1 MALKTRI
8 VDVTLDNLSEHP
20 QAICFINSKSEFYK
34 PKVEWLKGQF
44 KNGLEIKMLYVEG
57 VKRAIG
63 FIEYIPGEYCWRR
76 VHAEGYLFIHCLW
89 TNGKKFQRQ
98 GLGRALL
105 DEVESRADGKLG
117 IAVMTSDKALMANR
131 SFFDANGYECV
142 SESGTEQLLAK
153 RIVSGPLPSFKEPKK
168 PLESYKGLTM
178 VYSKQCPWVP
188 RFLEEVKPVLE
199 ENNLKAKI
207 VELKTPAEAQT
218 APSLYGAFSLIYN
231 GKILADR
238 YISTTRFK
246 NIVKKEI
253 E

>member
-1 MALKTRI
+1 MRRDA
-8 VDVTLDNLSEHP
+8 
-20 QAICFINSKSEFYK
+20 
-34 PKVEWLKGQF
+34 
-44 KNGLEIKMLYVEG
+44 EG

-63 FIEYIPGEYCWRR
+63 FIEYIPGEFCWRR
-76 VHAEGYLFIHCLW
+76 VSAKGYLFIHCLW
-89 TNGKKFQRQ
+89 TKGKKFQHQ
-98 GLGRALL
+98 GLGKVLLCEAEKRAK
-105 DEVESRADGKLG
+105 GTLG
-117 IAVMTSDKALMANR
+117 VVVMSSDKAFMADR
-131 SFFDANGYECV
+131 SIFEANGYELV
-142 SESGTEQLLAK
+142 SESGSEQLLVKKLAD
-153 RIVSGPLPSFKEPKK
+153 GPLPSFNDPKK

-199 ENNLKAKI
+199 EHKLKAKI
-207 VELKTPAEAQT
+207 VELKTPAEAQR

-253 E
+253 A